1 MEIFFYQ
8 NIYRNYYGRNFKVNI
23 KNKTIIIYE
32 CPTISDYIF
41 INRYIKKNISV
52 YIIEPFGAYHHK
64 KGIRFYPPH
73 LSSYIEELVQERK
86 ISILKADEINAKEIY
101 QLAADKAV
109 DIIESVFPMPVL

>member
-1 MEIFFYQ
+1 M
-8 NIYRNYYGRNFKVNI
+8 NI

-32 CPTISDYIF
+32 CPTIGDYIF

-73 LSSYIEELVQERK
+73 LSSYIEKLVQERK